1 MSSIVKLCRIR
12 SCAKFHLGCAWQWHV
27 CEAFSKC
34 AEAFRPEVERQLH
47 HNSRT
52 SERIERFW
60 SHSWHGGAMNKIL
73 TLLVLYNSQIAVCLG
88 SAASLLMTF
97 LFSMGFLP
105 GLSRVTSV
113 PEYQFSS
120 WSLGSGAL
128 TSLLCRC
135 FFYRFSKC
143 HDCWLRPPLESLQSN
158 LCRFFCWVV
167 LVCFVLLCEDNTVLK
182 RESDVR
188 FHCQHAELCSGDH
201 SNWSFLIVFAL
212 VKAILC

>member
-1 MSSIVKLCRIR
+1 M
-12 SCAKFHLGCAWQWHV
+12 
-27 CEAFSKC
+27 
-34 AEAFRPEVERQLH
+34 ERQLH

-120 WSLGSGAL
+120 WSLGSGGL

-135 FFYRFSKC
+135 FFYRFEKVSWLLAETAFGEPTKQPLSIFLLGSFSLFC
-143 HDCWLRPPLESLQSN
+143 PVVWRQHCLKAWEWCKVSLSACWAL
-158 LCRFFCWVV
+158 FC
-167 LVCFVLLCEDNTVLK
+167 
-182 RESDVR
+182 
-188 FHCQHAELCSGDH
+188 GDH

-212 VKAILC
+212 VKAILCWRRRPS